1 MRLKSESEGKLGNP
15 AEEEKVK
22 ESVGKKEKVGQVG
35 RGQEKEESEDRGE
48 QAQVLH
54 SQELLM
60 RRRGS
65 GGDHRPMDQMSLPD
79 PPDQKENKE
88 DKENKENKEN
98 KEEKGEGKSK
108 QWTWSEKSIG
118 SGNNRQ
124 KQEEPSL
131 LAILRLL
138 SPISKSNNN
147 VLREYRLASS
157 ENIFQLSR
165 SLMLF
170 CLLALLTLGQSLY
183 YLTET

>member
-15 AEEEKVK
+15 AEGEKVK
-22 ESVGKKEKVGQVG
+22 ESVGKREKVGQVG
-35 RGQEKEESEDRGE
+35 RGQEKKESEDRE

-79 PPDQKENKE
+79 PPDQKV
-88 DKENKENKEN
+88 NKENNEEKVNNEN

-118 SGNNRQ
+118 SGSNRQ

-138 SPISKSNNN
+138 SPIAAMISKSNNN

-157 ENIFQLSR
+157 GNIFQLSR

-170 CLLALLTLGQSLY
+170 CLLALLTPGQSL
-183 YLTET
+183 